1 MSKQV
6 SVTPPHRSALA
17 AALSAAWLLLAAPI
31 VQAEFI
37 LFPSLTGTEHSGLN
51 PHPDVHHP
59 SHTQKQSE
67 LKAELDLFYSAD
79 KDRLRLLAE
88 VLVTPD
94 HTSAER
100 LQAGWFATPET
111 TLWIGRHHSPLGY
124 WNTQFHHGTYLQTS
138 IKRPAIS
145 GFDDHGGV
153 LPSHLSGLL
162 VEGART
168 LENDAAIDYAFSF
181 GAATRQTS
189 DGRLT
194 AFDLFDPHSGPHKPG
209 SVLRLGYRPDATATD
224 VAGLFLGYST
234 IPSALSSVREI
245 RQTIAGAFF
254 NREQGRWRW
263 IGELFG
269 VRNDLDQTTGNAR
282 STFVN
287 ANLQGE
293 HEWRRDWTLYGRA
306 ENTFGDRSGAYLMH
320 FSGFV
325 KERYLLGVRH
335 ELTRNQ
341 ALKLELSDVHVMGD
355 SYVQFG
361 LQWSAALP

>member
-6 SVTPPHRSALA
+6 PVTTPHRSALA
-17 AALSAAWLLLAAPI
+17 AALIAAWLLWAAPI

-37 LFPSLTGTEHSGLN
+37 LFPSLTGIEHSGLN
-51 PHPDVHHP
+51 PHPDVLHS
-59 SHTQKQSE
+59 SHAQKQSE
-67 LKAELDLFYSAD
+67 LEVELDLFYSAD

-88 VLVTPD
+88 MLIAPD

-100 LQAGWFATPET
+100 LQAGWFGTPET

-168 LENDAAIDYAFSF
+168 LENDAAIDYAFSV

-194 AFDLFDPHSGPHKPG
+194 AFDLFDPHGPHKPG
-209 SVLRLGYRPDATATD
+209 SELRLGYRPDATATD

-254 NREQGRWRW
+254 NREQGRWR
-263 IGELFG
+263 
-269 VRNDLDQTTGNAR
+269 RN
-282 STFVN
+282 
-287 ANLQGE
+287 GE
-293 HEWRRDWTLYGRA
+293 HEWLRDWTQYGRA
-306 ENTFGDRSGAYLMH
+306 ENTFGDHSGAYLMH

-325 KERYLLGVRH
+325 KERYLLGVPPTTRH
-335 ELTRNQ
+335 
-341 ALKLELSDVHVMGD
+341 S
-355 SYVQFG
+355 S
-361 LQWSAALP
+361 WS